1 MQWKVEA
8 QKEPRCA
15 TPACANQDGGTR
27 MATRIR
33 TRKTATATRTVNTA
47 VVVIDRRFND
57 SCGHRPAHGNLGR
70 ALRNLWSGESFRLVC
85 MRGRDTH

>member
-8 QKEPRCA
+8 QQKPRSA
-15 TPACANQDGGTR
+15 TPASANQDGGTR

-33 TRKTATATRTVNTA
+33 TKKTATATPTVTTA
-47 VVVIDRRFND
+47 VAVIDRRFND
-57 SCGHRPAHGNLGR
+57 SHCHRPTHGNVGR
-70 ALRNLWSGESFRLVC
+70 TLCNLWSGAFRLVR